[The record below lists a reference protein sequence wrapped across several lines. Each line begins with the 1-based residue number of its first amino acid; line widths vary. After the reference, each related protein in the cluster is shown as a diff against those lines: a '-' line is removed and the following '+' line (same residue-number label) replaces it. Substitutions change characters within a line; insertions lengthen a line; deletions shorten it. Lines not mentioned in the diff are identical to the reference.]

1 MSTIKLP
8 DNFSRRVP
16 DGDNLVRDVCETCG
30 FISYANPKLVVG
42 SVVSAENDRILLCKR
57 AIEPRAGFWTLP
69 AGYLELNETP
79 DAGAAREAMEEA
91 NAKIAIDCLLAVYAI
106 PRISQVQMIFRA
118 KLDGPDFSP
127 GPESEEVGLF
137 TWDEIPWGDI
147 AFPSVHWALGHFRE
161 ASDLT
166 GFPPFTNPEGVT
178 GDRMIQGM

>member
-16 DGDNLVRDVCETCG
+16 DGDNLERDVCETCG

-42 SVVSAENDRILLCKR
+42 AVVSEKTGKILLCKR

-91 NAKIAIDCLLAVYAI
+91 NAKIAIDCLLAVYSI
-106 PRISQVQMIFRA
+106 PRISQVQMIYRA
-118 KLDGPDFSP
+118 VLDDPEISP
-127 GPESEEVGLF
+127 GPESVEVGLF
-137 TWDEIPWGDI
+137 DWSEIPWKEI
-147 AFPSVHWALGHFRE
+147 AFPSVHWALGHFRN
-161 ASDLT
+161 AADMT
-166 GFPPFTNPEGVT
+166 GFPPFTNPKGET
-178 GDRMIQGM
+178 GDRLPQGM